1 MKTAVYQHQTET
13 NAGVL
18 MYLNKLLGQLETD
31 LNNGHKNYDWE
42 RYKRMGFNVDKNWM
56 YTIRVNDFECRLP
69 IRPEEV
75 VFDNSGTPIHFD
87 YLKAIIKEFKALK
100 VTDTPELCKYKLTP
114 LKELT
119 YQQKIDRIHTFG
131 DENTTTTMLE
141 VANDNALSLNAIPNP
156 NKKIVEMVSNQ
167 LREAKLIF
175 DTCKGWNWT
184 NILDNRAK
192 EKLKQ
197 QLEDTDQFMDN
208 LNEFRKHVGY
218 TPETLTFNNMIAE
231 YGLSA
236 IVPIDKGIL
245 EHIGIIE
252 NYTRYSNTEISTV
265 QSLVALLEDKI
276 ADKINKL
283 NEFHKKDG
291 TLKKLSRRQTSD
303 YYHYKGQRDDLR
315 RDLDTIE
322 KNKHQLQTLLNSKN
336 AKFITA

>member
-1 MKTAVYQHQTET
+1 MKAAVYQHQTET

-69 IRPEEV
+69 IRPEDV
-75 VFDNSGTPIHFD
+75 VFDKSGIPARFEG
-87 YLKAIIKEFKALK
+87 LKLMIKEFKALK
-100 VTDTPELCKYKLTP
+100 VTDTPEPCKYKLTP

-119 YQQKIDRIHTFG
+119 YQKKIDRIHDFG

-141 VANDNALSLNAIPNP
+141 VANDNALSLNTIPNP

-175 DTCKGWNWT
+175 DACKDWNWT
-184 NILDNRAK
+184 NILANRAK

-197 QLEDTDQFMDN
+197 QLEDTEQFTDN
-208 LNEFRKHVGY
+208 LAYWNKVNHHTPSTLEFND
-218 TPETLTFNNMIAE
+218 LMSS

-236 IVPIDKGIL
+236 IVPIDKGML

-265 QSLVALLEDKI
+265 QSLIALLEDKI

-291 TLKKLSRRQTSD
+291 GLKKLSHRQTKD
-303 YYHYKGQRDDLR
+303 YYSYIL
-315 RDLDTIE
+315 
-322 KNKHQLQTLLNSKN
+322 S
-336 AKFITA
+336 